1 MARRGIEL
9 EAKFAP
15 ADEATLVALATREDF
30 PGWRIVGRGDEAQQN
45 TYYDTADAA
54 LETNSCSLRRRL
66 LDGGRGGV
74 EWTFKR
80 GKGPGRDGIARR
92 REVNALLPASQAD
105 LARAK
110 CEPIARARRVT
121 GDRPLLPLF
130 TLLTTRTQIELLRAD
145 GAKMALALDRL
156 QMEGEPGYREA
167 EIEIEL
173 LDGDEGGLA
182 QLAVWLMRE
191 YGVLPMRGSKR
202 GRAITWKRGEGL
214 PVVAPD
220 LALDLLV
227 ERAGL
232 LLPRLKKRPLLIAIA
247 APRGSEQA
255 RALAR
260 ALAARLP
267 DAKLIA
273 DRAAIG
279 AKTRIAIVE
288 GPEVLGEGPA
298 DLCVWAKASMQHQL
312 LERLIDDARTG
323 GVADWPILR
332 RCGEYVVPSQ
342 RRFIDPAAHWAD
354 IVVINNAPL
363 PESPGRFSTPDR
375 QVKLLGW
382 PSAAALAA
390 AGATATATD
399 REEDH
404 FLRPPAANGD
414 ALLRVRLCE
423 DTAWVSFRE
432 AEGGGI
438 ATYEARPRILPLLHN
453 LGYHDAGRVT
463 KLRQRHRLGGWEITL
478 DQVAGL
484 GHYCEL
490 RQIEAEARGSAEIAA
505 LLGLGGAATTDASY
519 RALAEAEQAA
529 FADPAASEAGE

>member
-30 PGWRIVGRGDEAQQN
+30 PGWQIVGRGDEAQQN

-105 LARAK
+105 LARAN
-110 CEPIARARRVT
+110 CEPIARARRVI
-121 GDRPLLPLF
+121 GERPLLPLF

-227 ERAGL
+227 ERAAL
-232 LLPRLKKRPLLIAIA
+232 LLPRLKKRPLVIALA

-255 RALAR
+255 HSLATALAT
-260 ALAARLP
+260 RLP
-267 DAKLIA
+267 EAKPVA
-273 DRAAIG
+273 DRAALKS
-279 AKTRIAIVE
+279 KTKIAILD
-288 GPEVLGEGPA
+288 GPDVLDGGPS
-298 DLCVWAKASMQHQL
+298 DLGVWVKVGLPHQL
-312 LERLIDDARTG
+312 LERLIDDARAG

-363 PESPGRFSTPDR
+363 PESPGRFATPAQ

-382 PSAAALAA
+382 PSAAALTAA
-390 AGATATATD
+390 EATPDVTD
-399 REEDH
+399 READH

-414 ALLRVRLCE
+414 ELLRVRLCE
-423 DTAWVSFRE
+423 DTAWVSFR
-432 AEGGGI
+432 AASGGI
-438 ATYEARPRILPLLHN
+438 DTYEARPRILPFLHN
-453 LGYHDAGRVT
+453 LGYHDAGSVT
-463 KLRQRHRLGGWEITL
+463 KLRQRYRLRGWEIAL
-478 DQVAGL
+478 DRVAGL

-490 RQIEAEARGSAEIAA
+490 RQLAADPRDATEIAA
-505 LLGLGGAATTDASY
+505 LLGLDGAATTPASY
-519 RALAEAEQAA
+519 WALAETERAA
-529 FADPAASEAGE
+529 FAEPADGPSEE